1 MRIDAHQHFWRI
13 ADHKGGWPPPE
24 QARLHRDR
32 LPEDLA
38 PLLARHGVE
47 ATVLVQSR
55 PNEDDTRWMLDL
67 ASRHAFI
74 AGVVGWVDLKGD
86 DAPRRIAAL
95 ASDPGLVGL
104 RPMLQDLDD
113 GWIDDAALEPAVQAM
128 VAHRLAFDALV
139 LPRQLHALQGFAKR
153 FHRLPVVIDHAA
165 KPGISNGELDPWR
178 RAMARLATL
187 PQVYCKLS
195 GLVTEAGPGWDLERL
210 RPYVDHILECF
221 GTQRVIWGSD
231 WPVLDLASDYDGWV
245 AVSEALLAGLP
256 ETGRNDIFGANA
268 RRFYGLDRRMKGDRA
283 N

>member
-24 QARLHRDR
+24 QATLHRDR

-74 AGVVGWVDLKGD
+74 AGVVGWVDLKHN
-86 DAPRRIAAL
+86 DAPQRIAAL
-95 ASDPGLVGL
+95 ASDSGLVGL

-113 GWIDDAALEPAVQAM
+113 GWIDDTALEPAVQAM

-139 LPRQLHALQGFAKR
+139 LPRQLRALQGFAKR
-153 FHRLPVVIDHAA
+153 FPRLPVVIDHAA
-165 KPGISNGELDPWR
+165 KPGISNGELDRWR

-195 GLVTEAGPGWDLERL
+195 GLVTEAGAGWNLERL

-256 ETGRNDIFGANA
+256 ETERNDIFGANA
-268 RRFYGLDRRMKGDRA
+268 RRFYGLDRSVKGTKSP
-283 N
+283 